1 MSRTDQGAKC
11 QEKALL
17 ISTKLLEFGAAA
29 TVEFHSDGKN
39 FSVTGSALQTDSR
52 V

>member
-39 FSVTGSALQTDSR
+39 FSVLASAFTGGSR